1 MRKKKTYQIDDIL
14 PVRLTEKAG
23 ATDEVIDYINNL
35 DVELGQT
42 MIKALKFWIR
52 TQDKSNAINE
62 RIRNAIEDETRVMN
76 SSRGRYGQNRGPYK
90 KTGESE
96 EVLDLRRKL
105 KEAQTKDNKKAAS
118 SHTSPQ
124 AHIVDKR
131 EDVED
136 QTPLNIHQVD
146 AEDEIYGGGTE
157 KKPIGN
163 PMQRALNS
171 IPGRG

>member
-1 MRKKKTYQIDDIL
+1 MRKKKVYTIDDIL

-52 TQDKSNAINE
+52 TQDKSNTINE
-62 RIRNAIEDETRVMN
+62 RIRNAIEDEARVMN

-96 EVLDLRRKL
+96 EVSELKKKL
-105 KEAQTKDNKKAAS
+105 KEAQAKGNKKAES
-118 SHTSPQ
+118 SPTSPQ
-124 AHIVDKR
+124 ANIGDKR
-131 EDVED
+131 EDVKD
-136 QTPLNIHQVD
+136 QTPLDIHQVN
-146 AEDEIYGGGTE
+146 AEDEIYGGGPE
-157 KKPIGN
+157 KQPIGN

-171 IPGRG
+171 IPKRG